1 MSVSRKTKNSH
12 YFSTPQS
19 LSDWLKPRL
28 PSDSFASWG
37 IKPGTKNIHNLWLE
51 ISQGETFLA
60 DSTPPIRTVN
70 VVTVKIINKNQTL
83 IESHQELSD
92 GSVRN
97 RCRPLSEKMKPNESF
112 KDAIFRA
119 INEELGSILKDV
131 NEVSINIVN
140 GSYKEKVEER
150 NSMSYPGLPARYVL
164 CSADVEVN
172 GLPDGEFCT
181 EETEEYPDSE
191 EKRIAEKAVSV
202 KKHFWKWDLIVSFG
216 FGPIG
221 VWKYVDGLEEFSKN
235 KEYDVWCRPRVIW
248 TSCCGKVTKMA
259 TTYSRK
265 ACRESV
271 ERGEKRRGNY
281 SMCLINTVCSAPLGT
296 ANSISGISILFSTF
310 ISIKTQFPN
319 MSMAEIQRKESEF
332 LQRFQKS
339 NGHRDPGIVARIML
353 SCEY

>member
-1 MSVSRKTKNSH
+1 MPPPPPPHQIHITPQTTTTTLPDLFLTALSILFFFSSTTTLTSFPKPHFPKLPFLSFPSSPRRFLKIPSMSVSRKMNNSH

-70 VVTVKIINKNQTL
+70 VVTVKVINKNQTL

-97 RCRPLSEKMKPNESF
+97 RCRPLSEKMKPNESL

-119 INEELGSILKDV
+119 INEELGSILKDG

-164 CSADVEVN
+164 YSADVEVN

-191 EKRIAEKAVSV
+191 ERRVAEKAVSV
-202 KKHFWKWDLIVSFG
+202 KKHFWKWVSS
-216 FGPIG
+216 
-221 VWKYVDGLEEFSKN
+221 D
-235 KEYDVWCRPRVIW
+235 
-248 TSCCGKVTKMA
+248 
-259 TTYSRK
+259 
-265 ACRESV
+265 SV
-271 ERGEKRRGNY
+271 H
-281 SMCLINTVCSAPLGT
+281 S
-296 ANSISGISILFSTF
+296 
-310 ISIKTQFPN
+310 
-319 MSMAEIQRKESEF
+319 
-332 LQRFQKS
+332 
-339 NGHRDPGIVARIML
+339 
-353 SCEY
+353 